1 MVLLAAA
8 FAVSG
13 GVAATHIDYVVPPGQ
28 EETLAR
34 MLGRG
39 VELPGGCRLAGV
51 GADGPTVTAE
61 YACGGDKFVFELRHP
76 DGAPPGAARTQQFAL
91 ISRSAS
97 VPVALRDALVALVRS
112 NEAGFHWTPL
122 VTAPVR
128 QAEPRFASIGIVR
141 VAAVAAAMS
150 AIVAIGLIMQLLLR
164 RLLPP
169 ASARPPAAPA
179 SFVIAVLTGALL
191 YALLYAA
198 LHATGTLLVGL
209 MWNRPSVDLLG
220 SVGRLAVLIPMIMV
234 ATTGIAW
241 VAPRWTLRACV
252 GATVIMCT
260 VVGYR
265 ISLLPQDLHYFGTL
279 STFPPNMVSAPGETA
294 DPAAVVYETNALGFR
309 APSFAAAKTEG
320 VIRVALIG
328 DSFVYGA
335 GINEDATLRARLAEE
350 LARRWPGRRFEV
362 LNLGMPGNNLASHI
376 ELFATAT
383 AQLDIDVAVLCL
395 TLPNDLSRWDEQVER
410 QDARQISLFSVVR
423 FLTGD
428 AAGWLWGALRLETA
442 YTPAGLAHL
451 DMQFASLRAMRQ
463 RLTRP
468 PVVLLFAFHEWNPD
482 VIAQAKGV
490 PRVAIVPDGLT
501 GADDFIPGDG
511 HPTGIGNTRSAAR
524 IAATLADDPAWT
536 ALLNSVPR

>member
-1 MVLLAAA
+1 
-8 FAVSG
+8 
-13 GVAATHIDYVVPPGQ
+13 
-28 EETLAR
+28 
-34 MLGRG
+34 
-39 VELPGGCRLAGV
+39 
-51 GADGPTVTAE
+51 
-61 YACGGDKFVFELRHP
+61 
-76 DGAPPGAARTQQFAL
+76 
-91 ISRSAS
+91 
-97 VPVALRDALVALVRS
+97 
-112 NEAGFHWTPL
+112 
-122 VTAPVR
+122 
-128 QAEPRFASIGIVR
+128 
-141 VAAVAAAMS
+141 
-150 AIVAIGLIMQLLLR
+150 
-164 RLLPP
+164 
-169 ASARPPAAPA
+169 
-179 SFVIAVLTGALL
+179 
-191 YALLYAA
+191 
-198 LHATGTLLVGL
+198 
-209 MWNRPSVDLLG
+209 
-220 SVGRLAVLIPMIMV
+220 
-234 ATTGIAW
+234 
-241 VAPRWTLRACV
+241 
-252 GATVIMCT
+252 MCT

-279 STFPPNMVSAPGETA
+279 STFPPNMVSPPGETT
-294 DPAAVVYETNALGFR
+294 DPAVVVYETNALGFR
-309 APSFAAAKTEG
+309 APSFEAAKTEG

-350 LARRWPGRRFEV
+350 LARHWPDRRFEV
-362 LNLGMPGNNLASHI
+362 LNLGMPGNNLASHV
-376 ELFATAT
+376 ELFLTAT
-383 AQLDIDVAVLCL
+383 EQLDIDAAVLCL

-451 DMQFASLRAMRQ
+451 DMQFARLRAMRQ

-482 VIAQAKGV
+482 VTAQAKDV

-536 ALLNSVPR
+536 ALLNSTSRSR